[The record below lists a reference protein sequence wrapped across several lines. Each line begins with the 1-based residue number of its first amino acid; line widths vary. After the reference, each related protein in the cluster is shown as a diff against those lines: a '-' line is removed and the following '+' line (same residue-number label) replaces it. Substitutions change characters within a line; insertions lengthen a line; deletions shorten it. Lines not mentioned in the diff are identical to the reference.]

1 MTNTQTQNKVTRHDK
16 IEDFLANLDTDIDVL
31 NYVNIQDID
40 TSDAFNSIYE
50 MIENNRGFDIDVI
63 YYGDAIQYLKEYDPS
78 LKDSINIA
86 LEYGYTLENINSEI
100 LASLLASQN
109 GIEGFNDLQNEINT
123 FFEEL
128 EEETNESE

>member
-40 TSDAFNSIYE
+40 TSDAINSIYE